1 MKNTG
6 VIFKRTLWDSR
17 VGILSWGIGLGILA
31 LGELT
36 LFPSISEA
44 FAGMSELL
52 NSPFYKAFLG
62 ENADAA
68 AFATPAGYI
77 STYML
82 AFVPLYV
89 AVYAVMLGLGVVANE
104 EERGTLDVLLGTPI
118 PRWQVIVEKSAAVL
132 VILLLVLLLNG
143 VGALLGVLMTPELA
157 DVSLGRVLEASFSM
171 LPVTLVMA
179 ALALFFSTVLRS
191 RNLAAGVTGA
201 IIIASY
207 FITNLS
213 SIAQEALGTISKLS
227 FYSYYSPLDTMRG
240 GIVWSEFAIL
250 CVIVAALFG
259 LSIYAFQ
266 RRDISV

>member
-1 MKNTG
+1 MKNAG

-17 VGILSWGIGLGILA
+17 IGILSWGIGLGILA

-44 FAGMSELL
+44 FAGMTELL

-89 AVYAVMLGLGVVANE
+89 AVYAVLLGLGVVANE

-118 PRWQVIVEKSAAVL
+118 PRWQVIVEKAAAVL
-132 VILLLVLLLNG
+132 VILLAVLLLNG
-143 VGALLGVLMTPELA
+143 VGAMLGVLITPELA
-157 DVSLGRVLEASFSM
+157 DISLARVIEGSFSM

-179 ALALFFSTVLRS
+179 ALALFFSTVFRS
-191 RNLAAGVTGA
+191 RNVAAGVTGA

-213 SIAQEALGTISKLS
+213 SIAQEALGTIKQFS
-227 FYSYYSPLDTMRG
+227 FYSYYSPLQTMQN
-240 GIVWSEFAIL
+240 GIIWNEFLIL
-250 CVIVAALFG
+250 CVIVLALFG

-266 RRDISV
+266 RRDIAV

>member
-1 MKNTG
+1 MKNVG

-17 VGILSWGIGLGILA
+17 IGILSWGIGLGILA

-44 FAGMSELL
+44 FAGMTELL

-68 AFATPAGYI
+68 AFATPVGYI

-82 AFVPLYV
+82 AFVPLYM
-89 AVYAVMLGLGVVANE
+89 AVYAVLLGLGVVANE

-118 PRWQVIVEKSAAVL
+118 PRWQVVVEKSAAVL

-143 VGALLGVLMTPELA
+143 VGAVIGVLMTPELA
-157 DVSLGRVLEASFSM
+157 DVSLGRIIEGSFSM

-179 ALALFFSTVLRS
+179 AMALFFSTLFRS
-191 RNLAAGVTGA
+191 RNVAAGVTGA

-207 FITNLS
+207 FVTNLS
-213 SIAQEALGTISKLS
+213 SIAQEALGTIKQFS
-227 FYSYYSPLDTMRG
+227 FYSYYSPLRTMQN
-240 GIVWSEFAIL
+240 GIIWNEFL
-250 CVIVAALFG
+250 VLSVIVLALFG
-259 LSIYAFQ
+259 LAIYAFQ
-266 RRDISV
+266 RRDIAV